1 MYTLQL
7 LLLISLMRW
16 LFSEFALI
24 HFISY
29 FADSK
34 LYQKCHIDLH
44 LILLANDNFVISSFL
59 GLDAVCNQVWF
70 LLKISK
76 FVEEPHNS
84 NSKSRRKTL
93 NFEKN
98 LFSKRL
104 LRCLT
109 LHLIYRGK
117 DWCSHSGGLRFPTDI
132 KLRTFL
138 PKRKEMMHTLNISAL
153 YFAYVVLPLYI
164 GRCTLLELRNMNVY
178 SPWTDV
184 LHYSYHIAEV

>member
-1 MYTLQL
+1 
-7 LLLISLMRW
+7 MRW

-117 DWCSHSGGLRFPTDI
+117 D
-132 KLRTFL
+132 
-138 PKRKEMMHTLNISAL
+138 
-153 YFAYVVLPLYI
+153 
-164 GRCTLLELRNMNVY
+164 
-178 SPWTDV
+178 
-184 LHYSYHIAEV
+184 